1 MSEGV
6 GMSANTIPVDK
17 PEWASA
23 LTISRMFGLSR
34 STLYELAAAGKIR
47 SASLRDRGK
56 KRGKRLFS
64 TDSVS
69 SFIESR
75 ATGGIDP
82 AQENTKAD
90 VAA

>member
-1 MSEGV
+1 
-6 GMSANTIPVDK
+6 MSAITSPVEK

-47 SASLRDRGK
+47 TASLRDRGK

-69 SFIESR
+69 HFIESR
-75 ATGGIDP
+75 ASGGMEP
-82 AQENTKAD
+82 SGKE
-90 VAA
+90 AAA